1 MRPIDGDKLMM
12 NLADW
17 WYSSFGQEETEE
29 SKAIKTVMDKIE
41 QSLEFFALQEQS
53 CETCKHG
60 RFGDEAC
67 INCRVGFPSHY
78 EAEEES

>member
-41 QSLEFFALQEQS
+41 QSLEFFALQEPS

-78 EAEEES
+78 EAEKES